1 MITLDASERNKC
13 VVKRQVTNTPL
24 QALILMNDPQYVEAS
39 QSLAYKMMK
48 NGGESL
54 IDQIKYGFKLA
65 TSRSPNNLELERLTT
80 IYHKQYNFYS
90 NHNKEAIKLLGTNT
104 NGLETISSYSDVAAF
119 VMVAN
124 TIINLDETVRKG

>member
-1 MITLDASERNKC
+1 MITMDASERNKC

-39 QSLAYKMMK
+39 QSLANKMMK

-104 NGLETISSYSDVAAF
+104 N
-119 VMVAN
+119 
-124 TIINLDETVRKG
+124 